1 MPFKRIAATLF
12 LCILALPGGPA
23 RAETLQT
30 RYSISILGVT
40 VGRADF
46 TTEFAGS
53 RYSVSGNL
61 RSAGLGA
68 LVSSTCLL
76 YTSPSPRD

>member
-1 MPFKRIAATLF
+1 MPFLRIAVPLL
-12 LCILALPGGPA
+12 LCLLPFMAGQA

-30 RYSISILGVT
+30 RYSISILGIT

-46 TTEFAGS
+46 TTQFAGS

-68 LVSSTCLL
+68 
-76 YTSPSPRD
+76 